1 MKRFYGL
8 LSVANRKVKQINL
21 KNKTRNEEG
30 EE

>member
-8 LSVANRKVKQINL
+8 LSVVNRKVKQINL